1 MKLHRPVGQNN
12 IEVVENLIYPVFS
25 KRSQVDRRYWN
36 KIRSLFLS
44 AMKNAELNF
53 LKRQIF
59 WIYVDR
65 AITQGA
71 KKGIPLIQVEQT
83 LSDFLRKRAVNQE
96 DQKTKMLMGA
106 KRSFEQVKD
115 YIVGERILD
124 LGSGNGLLALQIKEQ
139 LAKEVILVDVLDY
152 NNTDLPLILYS
163 PKDKVPLADK
173 EVDTT
178 ILYTV
183 LHHASDPEHLL
194 EEATRIT
201 KKRLV
206 IMEAYVEEDDIR
218 VANAFFDWFY
228 NRVIGGEDINVPLN
242 FLKVREWEEILNSYG
257 FDVVKTV
264 YVGMCEPL
272 VPEHEILII
281 ADRGA

>member
-1 MKLHRPVGQNN
+1 MKFNKPVDQKD
-12 IEVVENLIYPVFS
+12 IEAVEKLIYPVFS
-25 KRSQVDRRYWN
+25 RKSQTEKRYWD

-44 AMKNAELNF
+44 AMENADLNF
-53 LKRQIF
+53 LKRHIF
-59 WIYVDR
+59 WLYVNR

-71 KKGIPLIQVEQT
+71 KNGIPLTEVEKT
-83 LSDFLRKRAVNQE
+83 LRDFLRKRDVNEE

-106 KRSFEQVKD
+106 RRSFEQIKD

-124 LGSGNGLLALQIKEQ
+124 LGSGNGLLAREIKEQ
-139 LAKEVILVDVLDY
+139 LDKEVILVDVLDY
-152 NNTDLPLILYS
+152 NDTDLPLILYS
-163 PKDKVPLADK
+163 PEGKVPLADE
-173 EVDTT
+173 EVETT
-178 ILYTV
+178 LLYTV

-218 VANAFFDWFY
+218 MANAFFDWFY

-242 FLKVREWEEILNSYG
+242 FLKVGEWEEILSSYG

-281 ADRGA
+281 ADRGI